1 MNEKFLLDPPLSPK
15 NTTPEER
22 KTLDE
27 SYVRLSEDNTDNL
40 LGYLYEMGFD
50 NDDAL
55 YELNNITDFYD
66 NLPETLTLYRVVFA
80 GSRNEIDT
88 QYPGSHYAMNKK
100 DLLDSHYTS
109 LRGSSYGDN
118 CYVIKVK
125 AQKQLIDSYE
135 SIKNNIL
142 YPNEKEITLKNK
154 GFGVDVIEITQ
165 VD

>member
-1 MNEKFLLDPPLSPK
+1 M
-15 NTTPEER
+15 
-22 KTLDE
+22 KT
-27 SYVRLSEDNTDNL
+27 YIRLSEDNTDNL

-50 NDDAL
+50 NDDAI
-55 YELNNITDFYD
+55 YQLNEITNFYD

-80 GSRNEIDT
+80 GSKDEIDT
-88 QYPGSHYAMNKK
+88 QYLGSHYAMNKK

-109 LRGSSYGDN
+109 LRDSSYGDN

-142 YPNEKEITLKNK
+142 YPNEQEITLKNK
-154 GFGVDVIEITQ
+154 GFGVDVIEIMQ

>member
-1 MNEKFLLDPPLSPK
+1 MKELI
-15 NTTPEER
+15 R
-22 KTLDE
+22 KILKEE
-27 SYVRLSEDNTDNL
+27 SYIRLSEDNTDNL

-55 YELNNITDFYD
+55 YELNDITDFYD
-66 NLPETLTLYRVVFA
+66 NLPETIALYRIVFA
-80 GSRNEIDT
+80 DSKEEIDT
-88 QYPGSHYAMNKK
+88 QYPGSHFAMDKK

-142 YPNEKEITLKNK
+142 YPNEQEITLKNK
-154 GFGVDVIEITQ
+154 GFGVDVIEIMQ
-165 VD
+165 VN